1 MQFDP
6 FIQSLFEQMPK
17 LADLKVWQLSP
28 HQAREEFKNLCLMGN
43 QNAAPIGKIEN
54 IEAEG
59 PEGPIPL
66 RAYTPVASGGS
77 NLAALVYFHGGGFV
91 LGDLDCYDSVCR
103 GLAES
108 SGCKVI
114 SVDYRLAPEHPFPAA
129 VEDCLA
135 AMKWVEANAPALGV
149 DPNRIAVAG
158 DSAGGNLAAVV
169 TQLAKGKGAPHIA
182 FQLLLYPITSLHADL
197 PSVFGFEGNILTQP
211 QINWFYSQY
220 VPHDVEASDP
230 RLSPLRAKDLSGL
243 PRAYIVTAGFD
254 PLHDEGVA
262 YADALKGAGVKVRH
276 IDYPTMIHGFFSMQ
290 SLIPLASEA
299 LAAAG
304 NAVKEGLE

>member
-6 FIQSLFEQMPK
+6 IILSLFEQMPK
-17 LADLKVWQLSP
+17 LADLKVWQLTP
-28 HQAREEFKNLCLMGN
+28 DKAREEFKNLCLMSN

-54 IEAEG
+54 IEASG

-66 RAYTPVASGGS
+66 RVYTPVAAGGS
-77 NLAALVYFHGGGFV
+77 NLPAIVYFHGGGFV
-91 LGDLDCYDSVCR
+91 LGDLDCYDAICR

-129 VEDCLA
+129 VEDSIA
-135 AMKWVEANAPALGV
+135 ATKWVEDKASDLGV

-169 TQLAKGKGAPHIA
+169 TQLSKGRGGAHIA
-182 FQLLLYPITSLHADL
+182 YQLLLYPITSLHADL
-197 PSVFGFEGNILTQP
+197 PSNFAFGGNVMTQP
-211 QINWFYSQY
+211 PVNWFYSQY
-220 VPHDVEASDP
+220 VPSDVEPSDP
-230 RLSPLRAKDLSGL
+230 RLSPLRSNDLSGL
-243 PRAYIVTAGFD
+243 PPAYIVTAGFD
-254 PLHDEGVA
+254 PLRDEGVA
-262 YADALKGAGVKVRH
+262 YVDALKGAGVKVRH
-276 IDYPTMIHGFFSMQ
+276 IDYPTMIHGFLSMQ

>member
-1 MQFDP
+1 M
-6 FIQSLFEQMPK
+6 
-17 LADLKVWQLSP
+17 SP
-28 HQAREEFKNLCLMGN
+28 DQAREEFKTLCLMSA
-43 QNAAPIGKIEN
+43 QNPAPIGKIEN

-66 RAYTPVASGGS
+66 RVYTPVAAGS
-77 NLAALVYFHGGGFV
+77 SSLAAIVYFHGGGFV
-91 LGDLDCYDSVCR
+91 LGDLDCYDAICR

-129 VEDCLA
+129 IEDCLA
-135 AMKWVEANAPALGV
+135 ALKWVEKHASDLSV

-158 DSAGGNLAAVV
+158 DSAGGNLAAAV
-169 TQLAKGKGAPHIA
+169 TQQSKGKGGTHIA

-197 PSVFGFEGNILTQP
+197 PSNFAFAGNVLTQP
-211 QINWFYSQY
+211 PVNWFYSQY
-220 VPHDVEASDP
+220 VPHDADSSDP

-243 PRAYIVTAGFD
+243 PPAYIVTAGFD

-276 IDYPTMIHGFFSMQ
+276 IDYPTMIHGFFSLQ
-290 SLIPLASEA
+290 SLIPLATEA
-299 LAAAG
+299 LSAAG
-304 NAVKEGLE
+304 NAVKDALE